1 MTALIVNLEARQKA
15 LAERQAAMKQQM
27 LEEGTHLFCGR
38 PYTPSTH
45 GSVILSAIIE
55 RSRHEGRAG

>member
-1 MTALIVNLEARQKA
+1 MTALTVNLETRQKA

-38 PYTPSTH
+38 PYTPSAQ
-45 GSVILSAIIE
+45 GSVILMPYIQ
-55 RSRHEGRAG
+55 RNMTRGL

>member
-1 MTALIVNLEARQKA
+1 MTDLIDNLEARQKA
-15 LAERQAAMKQQM
+15 LAVRQDKMRQQM
-27 LEEGTHLFCGR
+27 LEDGTHLFCGR

>member
-1 MTALIVNLEARQKA
+1 MTDLIDNLEARQKA
-15 LAERQAAMKQQM
+15 LAVRQDKMRQKM

-45 GSVILSAIIE
+45 GSAILSAIIE

>member
-1 MTALIVNLEARQKA
+1 MANLSDNLEARQKA
-15 LAERQAAMKQQM
+15 LAERQAAMKQRM

-45 GSVILSAIIE
+45 GSAILSAIIE